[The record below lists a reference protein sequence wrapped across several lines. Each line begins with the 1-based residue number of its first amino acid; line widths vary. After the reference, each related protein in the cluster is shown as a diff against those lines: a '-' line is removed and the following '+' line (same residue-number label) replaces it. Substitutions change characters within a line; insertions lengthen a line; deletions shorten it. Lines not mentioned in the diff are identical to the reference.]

1 MPQDLVLPTA
11 SPRWAR
17 RALLDLTADD
27 DFRRLELVSCQVDLA
42 AVGQSIPVV
51 VADLGVP
58 GEDLAQDQFSAEQV
72 LNDQGGHSALTTG
85 RVAGVPIPHIVWV
98 AGIRSP
104 AAAQYRT
111 QHLQVDR
118 ERD

>member
-1 MPQDLVLPTA
+1 MPQDLVLLAA

-17 RALLDLTADD
+17 RALLDLTTDD

-42 AVGQSIPVV
+42 TVGQSIPVV
-51 VADLGVP
+51 VTDLGVS
-58 GEDLAQDQFSAEQV
+58 GENLAQDQLSAEQV
-72 LNDQGGHSALTTG
+72 LDDQGGHSALTTG
-85 RVAGVPIPHIVWV
+85 RVAGVPILHIMWI
-98 AGIRSP
+98 AGVRSP
-104 AAAQYRT
+104 AAAQYRP